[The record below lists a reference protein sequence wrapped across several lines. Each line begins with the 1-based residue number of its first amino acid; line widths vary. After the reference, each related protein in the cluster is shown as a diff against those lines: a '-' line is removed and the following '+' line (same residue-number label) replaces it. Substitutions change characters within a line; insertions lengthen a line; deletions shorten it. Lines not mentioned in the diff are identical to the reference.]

1 MTKRS
6 MPEGQKAVC
15 IIGKAEREIH
25 WSLALFKE
33 QGEWKS
39 RPVCNECRRSLIA
52 EARAR
57 EKFVK
62 FFPLKASSKE
72 AGRRNGISGL
82 CVKLIDAIGES
93 RAKVLPLTQTNR

>member
-6 MPEGQKAVC
+6 MPESQKAVC
-15 IIGKAEREIH
+15 IICQTEREIH
-25 WSLALFKE
+25 WSLALLKE

-39 RPVCNECRRSLIA
+39 RPVCNSCRRSLIA

-62 FFPLKASSKE
+62 FFPLKASDKE
-72 AGRRNGISGL
+72 CTRRNGVSAF
-82 CVKLIDAIGES
+82 CVKLVDMIGES
-93 RAKVLPLTQTNR
+93 RATELSTASPNR